1 MQPDDHVLVDEELIY
16 EGFPR
21 QASEAIS
28 GEVDKPRVTALD
40 YLHHEFN
47 VKDA

>member
-1 MQPDDHVLVDEELIY
+1 MQPDDYVLVDEELIY
-16 EGFPR
+16 EGLPR

-40 YLHHEFN
+40 YLYQ
-47 VKDA
+47 KLAQTY